1 MQKKVSSQ
9 HALQKSKQS
18 WNSLF
23 TLIELLVVIAII
35 AILASMLLP
44 ALQQAR
50 EKAKSSTCLNNLK
63 QWGMR
68 FVTYVDDNKSLYPVQ
83 IDKTISSDNWYY
95 WYMILNLHENID
107 SRNLYQYTPYNHCP
121 SDIAPRTYDNNRIP
135 NNTTNSYGYSYYMNQ
150 RKANGTYELSSIQH
164 QIHAKMIKKPSKLV
178 LLTETNYPDFS
189 PFFSQQTN
197 NPNKYIPMNRH
208 NQTVN
213 FIFTDGHAENKRL
226 REFGLYNGSADGFP
240 QDNELWKQW

>member
-1 MQKKVSSQ
+1 MSKKVTI
-9 HALQKSKQS
+9 KK
-18 WNSLF
+18 SLF

-107 SRNLYQYTPYNHCP
+107 SKNLYQYTSYNHCP
-121 SDIAPRTYDNNRIP
+121 SDIAPRTYYNN
-135 NNTTNSYGYSYYMNQ
+135 
-150 RKANGTYELSSIQH
+150 
-164 QIHAKMIKKPSKLV
+164 
-178 LLTETNYPDFS
+178 
-189 PFFSQQTN
+189 
-197 NPNKYIPMNRH
+197 
-208 NQTVN
+208 
-213 FIFTDGHAENKRL
+213 
-226 REFGLYNGSADGFP
+226 
-240 QDNELWKQW
+240 